1 MVNVA
6 AWSRTA
12 RVVATV
18 AVTAA
23 LAGASGGVVAAAP
36 DAGPVAAP
44 DAGLVA
50 AHAAGLPNGPA
61 VTAVPAANRAVVIIN
76 GARSGPA
83 FQGIGAISGGGG
95 NSRLLIDYPPRARAQ
110 ILDYLFLP
118 HFGASLQMLKLEIGG
133 GAFSSDGSEPSVEAV
148 KGRLDC
154 GAGYE
159 FWLARQA
166 LARNPAIKL
175 YGLQWSAPAWVRDRN
190 GGLWSRADVG
200 YVVDWLRCA
209 RENGLTVSYI
219 GGWNEH
225 FQGTPVQRAWFV
237 SLRAALDAA
246 GFTRTQIVAA
256 DGTPQMRRRGRV
268 GYYPLLA
275 WQAVAAGMVTD
286 PSFGRAV
293 SILGVHDTCGLP
305 TTGYRCMMAAG
316 ARTVA
321 ARMGKSLWE
330 TELGATAATGT
341 NPMLPGPGG
350 LARALNDAYDQDGIT
365 GVLVWPLIDA
375 IPPGLPHENRGLVWA
390 DRPWDGYY
398 YVTPLTWV
406 IAQTTQF
413 TAPGWRYLAG
423 ANGRLPAGGSY
434 DTFRAPGRSAWSMV
448 AQTSTATAA
457 QQVII
462 HVTGG
467 LPARVVHVWSTNLR
481 GPGQFIRRG
490 DITPRKGVFATLLQ
504 PGYVYT
510 LTTTTGQSRAGGRL
524 PPVPAAGP
532 MPVRYTATPDAAGMA
547 NMLAPV
553 EGSFGYVHGVLTQT
567 TAGEPVEWQYPGRS
581 PAPYAI
587 VGWKTWRDY
596 TVSARVSLPASG
608 TASAPPGAA
617 LIARFQGFRKATVS
631 RFRGY
636 ELKVRSN
643 GAWQIV
649 ANGPA
654 AVTLASGRVAPA
666 RTYTLSLTT
675 RGTTISAQINGVR
688 VTTVSS
694 HAYWYGPAGL
704 GSLGYY
710 PVRYLSFTVRYA

>member
-1 MVNVA
+1 MVNVT

-12 RVVATV
+12 RVVAAAAV
-18 AVTAA
+18 AAGLAA
-23 LAGASGGVVAAAP
+23 ASAGTVAAAP
-36 DAGPVAAP
+36 AAGPRIGPPVTAAP
-44 DAGLVA
+44 APDRA
-50 AHAAGLPNGPA
+50 A
-61 VTAVPAANRAVVIIN
+61 VTVN
-76 GARSGPA
+76 GARPGPA

-95 NSRLLIDYPPRARAQ
+95 NSRLLIDYPPRERAQ

-133 GAFSSDGSEPSVEAV
+133 GGFSSDGSEPSVEAV

-175 YGLQWSAPAWVRDRN
+175 YGLQWSAPAWVRDRT

-200 YVVDWLRCA
+200 YVLDWLRCA

-225 FQGTPVQRAWFV
+225 FDGTPVQRAWFV
-237 SLRAALDAA
+237 NLRAALDAA

-256 DGTPQMRRRGRV
+256 DQSSQMERHGRW
-268 GYYPLLA
+268 GYSPLLA
-275 WQAVAAGMVTD
+275 WQTVAADMVTD

-330 TELGATAATGT
+330 TELGATPATGT

-350 LARALNDAYDQDGIT
+350 LARALNDVYQDGIT

-457 QQVII
+457 QRVVIHI
-462 HVTGG
+462 TGG

-490 DITPRKGVFATLLQ
+490 DITPRKGVFVAWLQ

-510 LTTTTGQSRAGGRL
+510 LTTTTGQSRAAGR
-524 PPVPAAGP
+524 PAPVPAAGP

-567 TAGEPVEWQYPGRS
+567 TAGEPVEWQYPGPS

-596 TVSARVSLPASG
+596 TVSARVILPASG
-608 TASAPPGAA
+608 TASAAPGAA

-636 ELKVRSN
+636 ELKVRSS

-649 ANGPA
+649 ASGPA
-654 AVTLASGRVAPA
+654 AATLASGRVAPA
-666 RTYTLSLTT
+666 RAYTLSLTT

-694 HAYWYGPAGL
+694 HAYRYGLAGL